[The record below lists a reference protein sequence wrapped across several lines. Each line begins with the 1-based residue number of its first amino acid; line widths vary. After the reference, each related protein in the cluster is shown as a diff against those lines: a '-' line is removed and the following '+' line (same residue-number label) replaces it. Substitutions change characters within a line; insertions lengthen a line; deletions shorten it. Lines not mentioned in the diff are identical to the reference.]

1 MRDHELEEQVKAA
14 FDSIELPQTVKQ
26 QTLDRILDRSS
37 ADAHVDRSALSSAN
51 EKAPVIEPSF
61 KRSTSCMPYRG
72 GCSLRYSSA

>member
-37 ADAHVDRSALSSAN
+37 ADAHADR
-51 EKAPVIEPSF
+51 
-61 KRSTSCMPYRG
+61 
-72 GCSLRYSSA
+72 